1 MSNEIIIAN
10 PIYDVVFKRLMDDTE
25 NARFF
30 IETLLDQEVENLE
43 FKPQE
48 YPIPTDIV
56 SQLPSLQLPR
66 AMTFFRLD
74 FLATI
79 KTATGDYQKV
89 LIEVQK
95 GKKSLNIMRF
105 RGYLAEHYKRVDEI
119 AVPSIGLQKI
129 PLHIITIYILGF
141 ELKHIPTP
149 AVKIAREYIDL
160 MTKEPIIT
168 KDDFAEQLTHDCIII
183 QTSRIHGSIKTE
195 LDALLSLFEQNY
207 FMDQYGHFK
216 KYIQP
221 LDNQNVRRMAET
233 LSYVASSDEDRR
245 LMETEESIRQI
256 VDGDFNEEMQKVR
269 YELKKRSEKNKQLTA
284 EKKKAIAEKKQIIAE
299 KEQVITEKEQVITEK
314 EQVIAEKDKQIAE
327 LLAQLTSK

>member
-1 MSNEIIIAN
+1 MNNEIIIAN

-30 IETLLDQEVENLE
+30 IETLLDQEVEQIE

-56 SQLPSLQLPR
+56 SQLPPLQLPG

-74 FLATI
+74 FIATI
-79 KTATGDYQKV
+79 KTATGEYQKV

-105 RGYLAEHYKRVDEI
+105 RGYLAEHYRRVDEI
-119 AVPSIGLQKI
+119 AVPFVGLQKI

-160 MTKEPIIT
+160 VTNTPIVA

-183 QTSRIHGSIKTE
+183 QTSRIHRSIKTE

-207 FMDQYGHFK
+207 FVDRNGHFK

-221 LDNQNVRRMAET
+221 SNNKNIRRMTEV
-233 LSYVASSDEDRR
+233 LSYVASSDEDRQ

-256 VDGDFNEEMQKVR
+256 VDGDFNEEMQKIR
-269 YELKKRSEKNKQLTA
+269 YEFKKRSEENERLTA
-284 EKKKAIAEKKQIIAE
+284 EKKQAIA
-299 KEQVITEKEQVITEK
+299 EK

-327 LLAQLTSK
+327 LLARLNSK